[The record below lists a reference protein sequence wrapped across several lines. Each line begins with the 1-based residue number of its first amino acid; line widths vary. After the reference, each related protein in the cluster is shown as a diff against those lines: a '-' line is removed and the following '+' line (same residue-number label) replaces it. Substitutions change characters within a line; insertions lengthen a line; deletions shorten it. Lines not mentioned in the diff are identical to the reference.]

1 MYYNQNNL
9 EEINNLKQKIR
20 ELEQEKQNIIFN
32 YSKIN
37 EDTQAQLTQ
46 KEKEM
51 NKLKNDYKILL
62 EKINNLQNENN
73 NLKNIIK
80 IKQQEIEDKTNQLEK
95 KKKKDIKKINDYE
108 KKIQDYQKELKDT
121 HSKYDQAINNFGQ
134 ITNDNKELKKEIES
148 LNNNIKE
155 KDSFES
161 EANRLQNIIDSM
173 KTKDDYL
180 KKKAEDFY
188 DVIIDIDSISSLE
201 KRGWEVKYNPE
212 RKEIY
217 DKIIS
222 EETIKLG
229 VLGINNV
236 GKSYLLSKIARVNIP
251 TGYSIETKGIS
262 IKYSEDF
269 KGEEKDICILDSAGF
284 ETPLLIDKRHKEI
297 GTEEI
302 KKINEDK
309 NIESIINR
317 DMVEDELSK
326 DKAQTERFIEE
337 LIISLSDII
346 ILVVG
351 KLTRTEQRLINRIKN
366 MAKNSEKIKVK
377 SMIIVH
383 NLAQY
388 HRIIEVENHINN
400 YLLHSATFNLKKKKI
415 LGFDGVK
422 DRNYLVEK
430 SVKQDDKDIEVY
442 HYVMAKEGT
451 EAGNYYNEITIKL
464 IKQVYN
470 QCNKTKNIDIPKEI
484 ALLFSDLSTEILG
497 KKISIDN
504 FVIKDNIIKLEEN
517 NNQNTNNNKSTNIII
532 KNYYNL
538 QNTYIDQDWKYLKIK
553 EFEPKFSLYFYREE
567 GEEDEDEYENYL
579 LLRLEIPGNIVKLT
593 ARRTNPKTEKYYG
606 IVIKGIK
613 EREEFEEQKAK
624 DFKEI
629 IDNRKYGEFSYF
641 IELKRNLE
649 IHKTC
654 AKEDTKIYEFI
665 FNKKNRDQTNKENK
679 NNKKGDSNNT
689 DNVEGVKIASGIYI
703 MKFVL
708 TQGSYA

>member
-1 MYYNQNNL
+1 
-9 EEINNLKQKIR
+9 
-20 ELEQEKQNIIFN
+20 
-32 YSKIN
+32 
-37 EDTQAQLTQ
+37 
-46 KEKEM
+46 
-51 NKLKNDYKILL
+51 
-62 EKINNLQNENN
+62 
-73 NLKNIIK
+73 
-80 IKQQEIEDKTNQLEK
+80 
-95 KKKKDIKKINDYE
+95 
-108 KKIQDYQKELKDT
+108 
-121 HSKYDQAINNFGQ
+121 
-134 ITNDNKELKKEIES
+134 
-148 LNNNIKE
+148 
-155 KDSFES
+155 
-161 EANRLQNIIDSM
+161 
-173 KTKDDYL
+173 
-180 KKKAEDFY
+180 
-188 DVIIDIDSISSLE
+188 
-201 KRGWEVKYNPE
+201 
-212 RKEIY
+212 
-217 DKIIS
+217 
-222 EETIKLG
+222 
-229 VLGINNV
+229 
-236 GKSYLLSKIARVNIP
+236 
-251 TGYSIETKGIS
+251 
-262 IKYSEDF
+262 
-269 KGEEKDICILDSAGF
+269 
-284 ETPLLIDKRHKEI
+284 
-297 GTEEI
+297 
-302 KKINEDK
+302 
-309 NIESIINR
+309 
-317 DMVEDELSK
+317 
-326 DKAQTERFIEE
+326 
-337 LIISLSDII
+337 
-346 ILVVG
+346 
-351 KLTRTEQRLINRIKN
+351 
-366 MAKNSEKIKVK
+366 
-377 SMIIVH
+377 MIIVH

-400 YLLHSATFNLKKKKI
+400 YLLHSATFNLIKNDI
-415 LGFDGVK
+415 VGLDPIK

-470 QCNKTKNIDIPKEI
+470 HCNKRNSIDIPKEI

-504 FVIKDNIIKLEEN
+504 FVIKDNNIKLEEN
-517 NNQNTNNNKSTNIII
+517 NNQNINNNKSTNTII
-532 KNYYNL
+532 KSIYNL
-538 QNTYIDQDWKYLKIK
+538 QNTYIDQDGKYLKNK
-553 EFEPKFSLYFYREE
+553 EFEPKYSLYFYREEGE

-649 IHKTC
+649 ISKNY

-665 FNKKNRDQTNKENK
+665 FNKKNKDKTNKENK

>member
-1 MYYNQNNL
+1 MYYNQNNS
-9 EEINNLKQKIR
+9 EEINNLKQKIK

-80 IKQQEIEDKTNQLEK
+80 IKQQEIEQLEK
-95 KKKKDIKKINDYE
+95 KMKKEIKKINDYE

-134 ITNDNKELKKEIES
+134 ITNDNKELKKEIKS
-148 LNNNIKE
+148 LNNIIKE
-155 KDSFES
+155 KNSFES
-161 EANRLQNIIDSM
+161 EANRLQNIIDST

-201 KRGWEVKYNPE
+201 KRGWEVKYNQE

-222 EETIKLG
+222 EKTIKLG

-236 GKSYLLSKIARVNIP
+236 GKSYLLSKIAKIDIP

-262 IKYSEDF
+262 IKYSEDS
-269 KGEEKDICILDSAGF
+269 KGEEKGICILDSAGF
-284 ETPLLIDKRHKEI
+284 ETPLLIEKSHKEI
-297 GTEEI
+297 GIEEI

-309 NIESIINR
+309 NIDSILNR
-317 DMVEDELSK
+317 DIVEDELSK

-346 ILVVG
+346 IVVVG

-366 MAKNSEKIKVK
+366 LAKNNEKNKVR

-400 YLLHSATFNLKKKKI
+400 YLLHSATFNLIKNDI
-415 LGFDGVK
+415 VGLDRIK

-470 QCNKTKNIDIPKEI
+470 HCNKRNSIDIPKEI

-504 FVIKDNIIKLEEN
+504 FVIKDNNIKLEEN
-517 NNQNTNNNKSTNIII
+517 NNQNTNNNKSTNTII
-532 KNYYNL
+532 KSIYNL
-538 QNTYIDQDWKYLKIK
+538 QNTYIDQDGKYLKNK
-553 EFEPKFSLYFYREE
+553 EFEPKYSLYFYTEK
-567 GEEDEDEYENYL
+567 EEDEEDYENYL

-649 IHKTC
+649 IHKTY

>member
-1 MYYNQNNL
+1 MYYNQNNP
-9 EEINNLKQKIR
+9 EEINNLKQKIK

-46 KEKEM
+46 KEKEI
-51 NKLKNDYKILL
+51 NKLKNDYKILF
-62 EKINNLQNENN
+62 EKINDLHNENN

-80 IKQQEIEDKTNQLEK
+80 IKQQEIEQLEK
-95 KKKKDIKKINDYE
+95 KMKKEIKKINDYE

-134 ITNDNKELKKEIES
+134 ITNDNKELKKEIKS
-148 LNNNIKE
+148 LNNIIKE
-155 KDSFES
+155 KNSFES
-161 EANRLQNIIDSM
+161 EANRLQNIIDST

-201 KRGWEVKYNPE
+201 KRGWEVKYNQE

-222 EETIKLG
+222 EKTIKLG
-229 VLGINNV
+229 VLGVNNV
-236 GKSYLLSKIARVNIP
+236 GKSYLLSKIAKIDIP

-262 IKYSEDF
+262 IKYSEDS
-269 KGEEKDICILDSAGF
+269 KGEEKGICILDSAGF
-284 ETPLLIDKRHKEI
+284 ETPLLIEKSHKEI
-297 GTEEI
+297 GIEEI

-309 NIESIINR
+309 NIDSILNR
-317 DMVEDELSK
+317 DIVEDELSK

-346 ILVVG
+346 IVVVG

-366 MAKNSEKIKVK
+366 LAKNNEKNKVR

-400 YLLHSATFNLKKKKI
+400 YLLHSATFNLIKNDI
-415 LGFDGVK
+415 VGLDPIK

-442 HYVMAKEGT
+442 HYIMAKEGT

-470 QCNKTKNIDIPKEI
+470 HCNKRNSIDIPKEI

-497 KKISIDN
+497 KKIPIDN
-504 FVIKDNIIKLEEN
+504 LVIKENNIKLEEN
-517 NNQNTNNNKSTNIII
+517 NNQNINNNKSTDTII
-532 KNYYNL
+532 KSIYNL
-538 QNTYIDQDWKYLKIK
+538 QNTYIDQDGKYLKNK
-553 EFEPKFSLYFYREE
+553 EFEPKYSLYFYREEGE

-593 ARRTNPKTEKYYG
+593 ARRTNPKTEKYHG

-613 EREEFEEQKAK
+613 EREEFDEQKAK

-649 IHKTC
+649 ISKNY

-665 FNKKNRDQTNKENK
+665 FNKKNKDKTNKENK

-703 MKFVL
+703 MKFAM